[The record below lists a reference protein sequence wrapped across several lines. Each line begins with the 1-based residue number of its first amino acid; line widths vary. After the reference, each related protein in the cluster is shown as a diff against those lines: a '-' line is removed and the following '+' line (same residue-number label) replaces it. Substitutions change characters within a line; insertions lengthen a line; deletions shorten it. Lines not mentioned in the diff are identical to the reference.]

1 MRKKKNPRDK
11 IIAKQL
17 SDNEIATI
25 LKRIGESLKEKR
37 IKAGSLEDVSY
48 EIRISRSAL
57 ARYEKGGDM
66 QLSNFLKVIYGLNI
80 DADVFFSELKK
91 SLRKDK
97 P

>member
-1 MRKKKNPRDK
+1 MRKKKNPRIK
-11 IIAKQL
+11 IIARQL
-17 SDNEIATI
+17 SDNELAVI
-25 LKRIGESLKEKR
+25 LKKIGELLKEKR
-37 IKAGSLEDVSY
+37 VNAGSLEDVSY

-80 DADVFFSELKK
+80 DAEVFFSELRK
-91 SLRKDK
+91 SLKKEK